1 MAGCPFRNFEDC
13 PEHSKKGGCAMWM
26 SYTGGKDTM
35 NASFEGCALQLTPML
50 LMEQANVTGM
60 LAGEVS
66 KVGAEVSAA
75 RCENIEEG
83 RALREQFYTLAN
95 GKPRL
100 VHADHARTMA
110 LTGHKEE

>member
-1 MAGCPFRNFEDC
+1 MAGCPFKNFEEC
-13 PEHSKKGGCAMWM
+13 PEHSKKGGCALWM
-26 SYTGGKDTM
+26 SYTGSKD
-35 NASFEGCALQLTPML
+35 NVQSSFEGCAFTLAPML
-50 LMEQANVTGM
+50 LLEQANVTGM

-83 RALREQFYTLAN
+83 RALREQFYTLAS

-100 VHADHARTMA
+100 VQADHSSTMEA
-110 LTGHKEE
+110 IKE

>member
-1 MAGCPFRNFEDC
+1 MSGCPFRNFAEC
-13 PEHSKKGGCAMWM
+13 PEHNKAGGCELWM
-26 SYTGGKDTM
+26 SYSGSKDSV
-35 NASFEGCALQLTPML
+35 NASFEGCAFTLTPML
-50 LMEQANVTGM
+50 LMEQVNVTGM

-83 RALREQFYTLAN
+83 RALREQFYTLAS

-100 VHADHARTMA
+100 VQADHSSTMKA
-110 LTGHKEE
+110 IKE